1 MSLRAA
7 SSATDV
13 AARAPAAVERRG
25 LRRELIEHP
34 EIVACIEQTAGHS
47 LPHAAE
53 ADESDF
59 HVHPQ
64 RSWRGL
70 TRATTLTRGFGALQ
84 AQAVVRREVTR
95 LLSRGG
101 AVRTAREVAR

>member
-13 AARAPAAVERRG
+13 AACAPAAVERGR

-34 EIVACIEQTAGHS
+34 KIVARVEQAAGHS
-47 LPHAAE
+47 LSHAAE

-59 HVHPQ
+59 HDRPYVEAAL
-64 RSWRGL
+64 RG
-70 TRATTLTRGFGALQ
+70 
-84 AQAVVRREVTR
+84 RR
-95 LLSRGG
+95 L
-101 AVRTAREVAR
+101 